1 MPPYFLSGVL
11 SSELVKFN
19 FHFTV
24 SVFYF
29 QMDTPNYI
37 SSSAYLAIGVSLV
50 GPVVQALW
58 LLLLHMSC
66 NVMTT
71 MKEMKELVKSR
82 LKVQESWMSYAK
94 IFLEALSRRIGKTTT
109 RETQCA
115 ATQFWKWC
123 PEALYLTHPEPT
135 KICYLQIMLFLTQL
149 YMCEDSVSYWIW
161 TSHSSSY
168 VDDTISHILVSHDKS
183 KNKYNGERKTI
194 SH

>member
-1 MPPYFLSGVL
+1 MLTLHRNLP
-11 SSELVKFN
+11 ELAGPV
-19 FHFTV
+19 
-24 SVFYF
+24 
-29 QMDTPNYI
+29 
-37 SSSAYLAIGVSLV
+37 YLALLFVFVSWTCQPRFIKRNDFS
-50 GPVVQALW
+50 PVW
-58 LLLLHMSC
+58 E
-66 NVMTT
+66 NITT
-71 MKEMKELVKSR
+71 NN
-82 LKVQESWMSYAK
+82 
-94 IFLEALSRRIGKTTT
+94 KTTT

-183 KNKYNGERKTI
+183 KNKYNGEKKKQYHTSVMMENKNSSVGLSERELPALNTFLFKVNLTEV
-194 SH
+194 